1 LNQLVVNKS
10 VTRGLQPA
18 LSLLPRKALQ
28 WIEMHTPPQETGE
41 AKPFSVPLLRVALVK
56 SEVTSHIYSR
66 PGSSRDLRS
75 LVLSSPKMLG
85 PTALFST
92 FQTDFIIVRESR
104 DQECQHWRE
113 SFQFDAEPEKSSAIY
128 EGNRHLRPAT
138 GPEPRQTQGE
148 SAVPAESVDWDQ
160 FDAVICHDIAVPA
173 RIVCRHPRV
182 FWSYWIGETGTASY
196 KHSLR
201 APMAGYQCFLN
212 GGSRAWKV
220 RPSLRSH
227 VLEFPYIFQKAAD
240 RFLLGASRDALRA
253 GILLERVTSAT
264 APAEPL
270 QALERICPVKKTSET
285 TADRLQ
291 KLYSA
296 RYFLQMTN
304 QTFWGN
310 GFQEA
315 VMAGCLAIA
324 APRTMPNNR
333 SLCLP
338 ELSPQTWPEAI
349 TLIRDLEENPGKRAR
364 LQHKQEA
371 RAEWLLFRRPLTDW
385 LEKQSVFRFESNL

>member
-1 LNQLVVNKS
+1 
-10 VTRGLQPA
+10 
-18 LSLLPRKALQ
+18 
-28 WIEMHTPPQETGE
+28 
-41 AKPFSVPLLRVALVK
+41 
-56 SEVTSHIYSR
+56 
-66 PGSSRDLRS
+66 
-75 LVLSSPKMLG
+75 
-85 PTALFST
+85 
-92 FQTDFIIVRESR
+92 
-104 DQECQHWRE
+104 
-113 SFQFDAEPEKSSAIY
+113 
-128 EGNRHLRPAT
+128 
-138 GPEPRQTQGE
+138 
-148 SAVPAESVDWDQ
+148 
-160 FDAVICHDIAVPA
+160 
-173 RIVCRHPRV
+173 
-182 FWSYWIGETGTASY
+182 
-196 KHSLR
+196 
-201 APMAGYQCFLN
+201 MAGYQCFLN
-212 GGSRAWKV
+212 GGSRAWKI
-220 RPSLRSH
+220 RPSLRFH

-253 GILLERVTSAT
+253 GMLLERVTSAT

-349 TLIRDLEENPGKRAR
+349 TLIRDLEENPEKRAR

-385 LEKQSVFRFESNL
+385 LEKQSGFRFESNL